1 MENINVV
8 KSLKRQLVHI
18 VLHEQLENAIA
29 ISNNLSAN
37 LVDYRFETPRRV
49 FQTKQ
54 KHLWIEKRLVGN
66 RMPQATPIIPCEMQ
80 IGEAQRHTNSL
91 L

>member
-1 MENINVV
+1 
-8 KSLKRQLVHI
+8 
-18 VLHEQLENAIA
+18 
-29 ISNNLSAN
+29 LSAN

-54 KHLWIEKRLVGN
+54 KHLWIEEKLVGN
-66 RMPQATPIIPCEMQ
+66 KTLQATPIIFGEVQ